1 MNIAIIP
8 ARKKSHRIKN
18 KNIKNFNGKPIL
30 YWSILAAKKSKLFKD
45 IYVSTDSKRIA
56 NLAIKFGAK
65 ACYPRSSKLS
75 NAYATIIDVIKYE
88 IKLLE
93 KKKIKF
99 NNICCIF
106 AAAPFIKS
114 TFLTDGFKLI
124 KKKKFK
130 GFVFAGNK
138 IEKKI
143 LRSFHL
149 ENNKLNLINS
159 KYMNIRTQDLPNS
172 YIDAGQFY
180 WGSKSLWK
188 NKKSIF
194 TKDSSVVVLPRSK
207 SVDIDT
213 MKDWKEA
220 QLYAKKR

>member
-1 MNIAIIP
+1 MQQLLMLLNM
-8 ARKKSHRIKN
+8 
-18 KNIKNFNGKPIL
+18 
-30 YWSILAAKKSKLFKD
+30 KL
-45 IYVSTDSKRIA
+45 
-56 NLAIKFGAK
+56 N
-65 ACYPRSSKLS
+65 CQ
-75 NAYATIIDVIKYE
+75 
-88 IKLLE
+88 

-114 TFLTDGFKLI
+114 KFLIDGFKLI

-149 ENNKLNLINS
+149 ENNKLNLVNS
-159 KYMNIRTQDLPNS
+159 KYINIRTQDLPNS